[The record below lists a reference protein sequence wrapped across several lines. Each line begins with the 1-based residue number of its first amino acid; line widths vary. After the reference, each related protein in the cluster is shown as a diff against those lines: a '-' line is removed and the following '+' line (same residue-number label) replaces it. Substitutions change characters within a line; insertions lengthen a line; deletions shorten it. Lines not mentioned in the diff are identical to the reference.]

1 MAHIYRFYKPGA
13 GAFMALGLL
22 ALIAVPGIA
31 ASGAF
36 AQPPATPKAARAAE
50 IAPDGQRVVVAEAG
64 LSVAAPPGYRFI
76 ARKELPASLQ
86 PAVFVFVGPTTGQ
99 VATNINLVVQNNQP
113 PAKADTA
120 AAEQLGDTLKKSE
133 PVYKKDG
140 TGTLTVGGEKAAY
153 LLGTYAFPK
162 APMQNKQVLV
172 IHNNKQY
179 VFTFTCAAS
188 VFAKQVGAFDAL
200 LASLK
205 WQ

>member
-1 MAHIYRFYKPGA
+1 MASVQSFKR
-13 GAFMALGLL
+13 
-22 ALIAVPGIA
+22 AVL
-31 ASGAF
+31 
-36 AQPPATPKAARAAE
+36 ARAAGCGAWALLTLLA
-50 IAPDGQRVVVAEAG
+50 APGAWAQAPAARTVDAVADGQRVAVAEAG
-64 LSVAAPPGYRFI
+64 LSVASPPGYRFI
-76 ARKELPASLQ
+76 ARKDLPAGLQ

-113 PAKADTA
+113 PAKADAA
-120 AAEQLGDTLKKSE
+120 AAEQLGDTIKKSE

-179 VFTFTCAAS
+179 VFTFTCAFS
-188 VFAKQVGAFDAL
+188 VFAKQVGAFDAM